1 MAPSN
6 EKDLIVTIDQIVN
19 KNTTSPKLKVVEA
32 TTKTL
37 EAYLNENKDSKDKP
51 DDLSR
56 VRAALSHLKNAE
68 KEFLIEEK
76 DIYSSGA
83 ARSAAKKVMGW
94 IKKNSTD
101 SAGIRKVIDF
111 ADKVKKY
118 DKPAK
123 TSTTKTIGAYSV
135 EIAHKGLDLIREILP
150 AGKKEIKEA
159 LEAKAEKV
167 VKDGKERLSCLGK
180 AVSGVV
186 SDITSAG
193 ADDKCDSVTVKNKK
207 YNKKS

>member
-1 MAPSN
+1 MAYST
-6 EKDLIVTIDQIVN
+6 EKDLIVIISDIVN
-19 KNTTSPKLKVVEA
+19 KNVTSPKLKVIEA

-37 EAYLNENKDSKDKP
+37 EAYVSENKDSKDKP

-94 IKKNSTD
+94 IKKNSTN
-101 SAGIRKVIDF
+101 SAGIIKAIDF

-135 EIAHKGLDLIREILP
+135 EIAHKGLDLIKDILP
-150 AGKKEIKEA
+150 AGKKEIKEDNNRNVIM
-159 LEAKAEKV
+159 EIMKQ
-167 VKDGKERLSCLGK
+167 GNGK
-180 AVSGVV
+180 A
-186 SDITSAG
+186 
-193 ADDKCDSVTVKNKK
+193 
-207 YNKKS
+207 